1 MGPGGR
7 FEILTSFD
15 GFFRRRRRRRRVPVV
30 FEDGDENLEAL
41 DDVVGVGDG
50 QLLRREVRLVFASK
64 VNISTF

>member
-15 GFFRRRRRRRRVPVV
+15 GFIRRRRRRRRLPVV
-30 FEDGDENLEAL
+30 FEDGDEDLEAL

-50 QLLRREVRLVFASK
+50 QLLRREVGLVFASN
-64 VNISTF
+64 VNIPTF

>member
-1 MGPGGR
+1 LGPGGR

-15 GFFRRRRRRRRVPVV
+15 GFIRRRRRCRRVAVV

-50 QLLRREVRLVFASK
+50 QLLRREV
-64 VNISTF
+64 